1 MLLFSKSNKKRRIF
15 IQSSKPGFLEK
26 PILDSRLITGVRFEK
41 YNYKIIKCGKY
52 IQVYHYAVSRFNSSL
67 EQLDFDALHKSK
79 KGRAR
84 VGSLSTEKKIE
95 NKNIIRA
102 KLNCQRLAKA
112 NVDSW
117 KSFITLTY
125 KENMQDVA
133 QAKLD
138 FSYFVK
144 NIRKVKKD
152 FKYIVIP
159 EFQKRGAIHFHFLS
173 NLSLE
178 DKDIIIKQ
186 KDNDKYYDVKYWSK
200 GFSSFENV
208 VGDCK
213 KIVGYISKYMTK
225 DDVDERLFNFR
236 RFSSSQNLNKP
247 IVEYVDLKNQHARSE
262 LFKLIQ
268 NSELIYTDTY
278 LDAYE
283 NEVKFYELCG

>member
-1 MLLFSKSNKKRRIF
+1 
-15 IQSSKPGFLEK
+15 
-26 PILDSRLITGVRFEK
+26 
-41 YNYKIIKCGKY
+41 
-52 IQVYHYAVSRFNSSL
+52 
-67 EQLDFDALHKSK
+67 
-79 KGRAR
+79 
-84 VGSLSTEKKIE
+84 
-95 NKNIIRA
+95 
-102 KLNCQRLAKA
+102 
-112 NVDSW
+112 
-117 KSFITLTY
+117 
-125 KENMQDVA
+125 MQDVA

-138 FSYFVK
+138 FRYFVK
-144 NIRKVKKD
+144 NIQKIKKD

-225 DDVDERLFNFR
+225 DEVDERLFNFR

-247 IVEYVDLKNQHARSE
+247 IIEYVDLKNQRARNE
-262 LFKLIQ
+262 LCNLIK
-268 NSELIYTDTY
+268 NCELIYTNSY
-278 LDAYE
+278 LDSYE
-283 NEVKFYELCG
+283 NEIKFYELLG

>member
-1 MLLFSKSNKKRRIF
+1 MERFF
-15 IQSSKPGFLEK
+15 PGDLRK

-52 IQVYHYAVSRFNSSL
+52 IQIYHYASSRVNSSL
-67 EQLDFDALHKSK
+67 ECFVFKKIYK
-79 KGRAR
+79 KGR
-84 VGSLSTEKKIE
+84 VVVKEDKKIE
-95 NKNIIRA
+95 NRNIIRS

-117 KSFITLTY
+117 MSFITLTY
-125 KENMQDVA
+125 RENMQDVA

-138 FSYFVK
+138 FRYFVK
-144 NIRKVKKD
+144 NIQKIKKD

-178 DKDIIIKQ
+178 DKDIIVKQ

-247 IVEYVDLKNQHARSE
+247 IVEYVDLKNQHARNE
-262 LFKLIQ
+262 LCNLIK
-268 NSELIYTDTY
+268 NSELIYADSY
-278 LDAYE
+278 LDPYL
-283 NEVKFYELCG
+283 NEIKFYELLG